1 MSAPAART
9 LNELYFGALARFG
22 TRPVAAR
29 SKRDGQWLDL
39 SYPDLANRVQDL
51 SLGLQELGIRPGDRV
66 AILSENR
73 PEWAIADYA
82 CLTARCTDVPIYPTL
97 PPKQVEYCLCDSGA
111 VAVFVSTRHQLDKL
125 HSIRVRVPA
134 LRHIIAFDDDAVG
147 MDVKSL
153 GQVIA
158 LGYWAPAT
166 AKRPRRIR
174 RAGSRSS
181 RSSMGWRS
189 SLYVPR

>member
-51 SLGLQELGIRPGDRV
+51 SLGLLELGIRPGDRV

-125 HSIRVRVPA
+125 HSIRMRVPA
-134 LRHIIAFDDDAVG
+134 LRHIIAFEDDARG
-147 MDVKSL
+147 NGREEPGPGDRA
-153 GQVIA
+153 G
-158 LGYWAPAT
+158 T
-166 AKRPRRIR
+166 R
-174 RAGSRSS
+174 RAGAPSRAGRTM
-181 RSSMGWRS
+181 RSPCSPTIW
-189 SLYVPR
+189 PR